1 MRFFENLNVDLQCSS
16 LAYAHAQNHFLVL
29 KFPHISYFKAKQQ
42 SFDFWGNGRELD
54 FDEFLLILKPFG
66 ILQLCSTDLK
76 KNNSYFC

>member
-1 MRFFENLNVDLQCSS
+1 MI
-16 LAYAHAQNHFLVL
+16 LVKTNYL
-29 KFPHISYFKAKQQ
+29 ELDYSNISYFKAKQQ